1 MKSWIVEVLRD
12 DTPKALTYTVLASTA
27 LDARV
32 LAFSLDGGFA
42 HSMEVMEDGHVEL
55 VKMYTKVIERKEAED

>member
-1 MKSWIVEVLRD
+1 MKAWDVEVLRD
-12 DTPKALTYTVLASTA
+12 DTPKALTYTVLASTG

-42 HSMEVMEDGHVEL
+42 RSMMTMEEGHIEL
-55 VKMYTKVIERKEAED
+55 VKMYTKVIEREGAEG